1 MMTDTPL
8 KIALISGSD
17 SRYYPIL
24 REWVASVR
32 SFPQGQNVAIGIM
45 DTGLTEAQRQD
56 LSPHVTSIIAPP
68 DSVVP
73 LPVDKIAGKEFL
85 KSCIC
90 RPFIP
95 EIFKG
100 YDVYVWMDAD
110 TWVQDWDA
118 VELLIQGAQMKGL
131 SVVPQSDRAYGKTMR
146 LGWIGAMPWRPRSFY
161 YSNAKKAFSGKV
173 ARQMF
178 PFPTINAGVF
188 AIQKDAPHWKR
199 WQDLIRQALIKGKVF
214 TAEQLT
220 LGMLIYIDKME
231 AELLPAWCNWLCET
245 KPLWDDTSKV
255 FVEPYLPRRKLGI
268 IHMSGCDAMRLDRAV
283 TDDFKTTDGGT
294 VKLSYRYP
302 KFSDE

>member
-1 MMTDTPL
+1 MTTQTPP

-56 LSPHVTSIIAPP
+56 LSAHVTSIIAPQ
-68 DSVVP
+68 DSFVP
-73 LPVDKIAGKEFL
+73 LPVHKIAGKEFL

-95 EIFKG
+95 EMFKG

-188 AIQKDAPHWKR
+188 AIAKDAPHWKR

-245 KPLWDDTSKV
+245 KPLWDDAQKI

-268 IHMSGCDAMRLDRAV
+268 IHMSGCDVMRLDRAV